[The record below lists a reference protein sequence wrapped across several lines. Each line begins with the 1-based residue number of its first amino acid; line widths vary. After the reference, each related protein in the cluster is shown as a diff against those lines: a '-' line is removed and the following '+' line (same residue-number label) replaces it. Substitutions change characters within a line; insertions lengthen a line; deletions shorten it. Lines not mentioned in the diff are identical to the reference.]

1 MKNSSRLHAL
11 LGLAACALGAS
22 VANAGQNCR
31 AVHALIIDKSAPV
44 NCASPYFFCAAG
56 TVDGNLGLDGT
67 TYFVLDGAVAPP
79 ATAPGFGVTSGLLVY
94 TTRHGTLT
102 VRETGVSK
110 LTGQPSNGFLTSLQE
125 VIGGT
130 GRFAGASGTLYNRA
144 VDVNS
149 LFYSRISGKLCLQMQ
164 LDKGEHDSWN
174 DWHDEDD
181 E

>member
-1 MKNSSRLHAL
+1 MNNSSRLHAF
-11 LGLAACALGAS
+11 LGLAVYGLGAS
-22 VANAGQNCR
+22 LANADQSCR
-31 AVHALIIDKSAPV
+31 AVHAVIVDKSAPV

-94 TTRHGTLT
+94 TTSHGTLT
-102 VRETGVSK
+102 VRETGVSR
-110 LTGQPSNGFLTSLQE
+110 LIGSPSNGFLTSLQE
-125 VIGGT
+125 VVGGT
-130 GRFAGASGTLYNRA
+130 GRFVGASGTLYNRA

-149 LFYSRISGKLCLQMQ
+149 LFYSHISGKLCLQARSG
-164 LDKGEHDSWN
+164 KGEHDLRN
-174 DWHDEDD
+174 DWDDEDD